1 MREIILDI
9 ETTGLEFKEGHRII
23 EIGCIE
29 LNKKEVGANY
39 HEYINPSKTLTE
51 DNIKIHGITNEYLTD
66 KPIFEEIADGFL
78 EFKEG
83 HRIIEIGC
91 IELNKKEVG
100 ANYHVYINPSKTLT
114 EDNIKI
120 HGITNEYLTDKP
132 IFEEIA
138 DSFLE
143 FIQDSYIVAHNA
155 SFDIGFLNFEL
166 ERLSKP
172 TISKERVIDTIKI
185 ARQRFPGQQVSL
197 DALIKK
203 LKINT
208 LINRDQHGAL
218 KDAKILTD
226 VYLELQG
233 INQIGLELSM
243 AKSEKINLASEP
255 NYSSIVLT
263 KEETEAHKEFIKN
276 KIPNSN
282 WAKMLKNYE

>member
-78 EFKEG
+78 EF
-83 HRIIEIGC
+83 
-91 IELNKKEVG
+91 
-100 ANYHVYINPSKTLT
+100 
-114 EDNIKI
+114 
-120 HGITNEYLTDKP
+120 
-132 IFEEIA
+132 
-138 DSFLE
+138 
-143 FIQDSYIVAHNA
+143 IQDSFIVAHNA

-166 ERLSKP
+166 EKLSKP
-172 TISKERVIDTIKI
+172 TISQERVIDTIKI

-208 LINRDQHGAL
+208 LINREQHGAL

-226 VYLELQG
+226 IYLELQG
-233 INQIGLELSM
+233 INQIGLELNI
-243 AKSEKINLASEP
+243 AKSEKIHLASEP
-255 NYSSIVLT
+255 NYTSVVLT

-282 WAKMLKNYE
+282 WAKMFKNYE

>member
-51 DNIKIHGITNEYLTD
+51 ENIKIHGITNEYLSD
-66 KPIFEEIADGFL
+66 KP
-78 EFKEG
+78 
-83 HRIIEIGC
+83 
-91 IELNKKEVG
+91 V
-100 ANYHVYINPSKTLT
+100 
-114 EDNIKI
+114 
-120 HGITNEYLTDKP
+120 
-132 IFEEIA
+132 FEEIA

-166 ERLSKP
+166 EKLSKP
-172 TISKERVIDTIKI
+172 TISKERVVDTIKI

-203 LKINT
+203 LKVT
-208 LINRDQHGAL
+208 THINRDQHGAL

-233 INQIGLELSM
+233 INQIGLELST

>member
-29 LNKKEVGANY
+29 LNKKEVGSNY
-39 HEYINPSKTLTE
+39 HEYINPSKTLTD

-78 EFKEG
+78 EF
-83 HRIIEIGC
+83 
-91 IELNKKEVG
+91 
-100 ANYHVYINPSKTLT
+100 
-114 EDNIKI
+114 
-120 HGITNEYLTDKP
+120 
-132 IFEEIA
+132 
-138 DSFLE
+138 
-143 FIQDSYIVAHNA
+143 IQDSYIVAHNA

-166 ERLSKP
+166 EKLSKP

-208 LINRDQHGAL
+208 LIDREQHGAL

-233 INQIGLELSM
+233 INQIGLQLNES
-243 AKSEKINLASEP
+243 KSEKINLASEP
-255 NYSSIVLT
+255 NYTTIVLT
-263 KEETEAHKEFIKN
+263 KEETDAHKEFIRN

-282 WAKMLKNYE
+282 WAKMYKNYE